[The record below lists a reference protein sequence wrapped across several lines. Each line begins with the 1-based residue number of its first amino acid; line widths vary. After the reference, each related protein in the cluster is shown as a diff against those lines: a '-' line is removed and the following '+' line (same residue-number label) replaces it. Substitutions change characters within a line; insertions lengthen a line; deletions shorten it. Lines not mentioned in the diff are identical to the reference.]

1 MKTSLRALALALAC
15 ACLPSLG
22 ADNVEGR
29 TVPLFDAKDPAIS
42 RRIMLSVTKP
52 ADTLPP
58 LSAFNG
64 RIQAQPGVSAGAMAL
79 GTILGTLLIKGMND
93 SEEKAAHEFSSG
105 LVQAL
110 SEMEMNRELAAE
122 LGKELE
128 RTGYM
133 KGALLEEVSDPSDL
147 EQPGLLVR
155 ITERDIFTL
164 DARYAFDPRF
174 TSLHL
179 LTTVRLW
186 RKDETKPLYTAR
198 LHYVSRSVDSR
209 GAKRQWIA
217 DDGAMLTAFL
227 REAVVETAGMFAA
240 DAALRATGDVVPN
253 DTVQASWLAAETGK
267 TVSSELTLLMK
278 GESRIWGRAASA
290 QGEETISLPME
301 TATIFQDA
309 AGR

>member
-1 MKTSLRALALALAC
+1 MKTSLRASALALAC

-22 ADNVEGR
+22 ADKGEGS
-29 TVPLFDAKDPAIS
+29 TVPLFDAKDPAIP

-58 LSAFNG
+58 LNAFNG
-64 RIQAQPGVSAGAMAL
+64 RIQAQPGASPGATAL
-79 GTILGTLLIKGMND
+79 GVVLGTLLIKGMND
-93 SEEKAAHEFSSG
+93 SKERAAREFSSG
-105 LVQAL
+105 IEQAL
-110 SEMEMNRELAAE
+110 SEMDMNRELAAA

-133 KGALLEEVSDPSDL
+133 KGASLEEVSDPSDL
-147 EQPGLLVR
+147 EQPGLMVR

-164 DARYAFDPRF
+164 DARYVFDSRY

-179 LTTVRLW
+179 LTTARLW
-186 RKDETKPLYTAR
+186 RKGDIRPLYTAR
-198 LHYVSRSVDSR
+198 LHYVSRRVDEG
-209 GAKRQWIA
+209 GAKKQWIA

-227 REAVVETAGMFAA
+227 REGVVETAGIFVA
-240 DAALRATGDVVPN
+240 DAALRAAGNVVPD
-253 DTVQASWLAAETGK
+253 DTVQASWVAAETGK

-278 GESRIWGRAASA
+278 GESRIWGRVTSA

-301 TATIFQDA
+301 NATIFEES